1 MLLSIFQ
8 KKPPQ
13 NSHHE
18 QKDWNLQIL
27 IVECDLGWKRDDPKA
42 GMGFQESKAQTVYRN
57 EMGLWHQKSRGGT
70 HSVSVAE
77 IETAVITDIL
87 QIALESYSELS
98 LCRIPRTRLPKS
110 LR

>member
-13 NSHHE
+13 NSRFCFSRHE
-18 QKDWNLQIL
+18 QKDWSLQIL
-27 IVECDLGWKRDDPKA
+27 LVEHDLGWKRDDPKA
-42 GMGFQESKAQTVYRN
+42 GMGFQESKAQTVQRN

-70 HSVSVAE
+70 QQCLCVAG

-87 QIALESYSELS
+87 QIALEPYSELS
-98 LCRIPRTRLPKS
+98 LR
-110 LR
+110 